1 MYLEYNRTFRFLL
14 TFNLTNER
22 RVLRTRRMQR
32 ISMVRRNN
40 NSETPDAART
50 ILSRLVDVCFLDRSD
65 DGSFQAGQIRLIRCA
80 NQFQK
85 DFISGRD
92 IAPTRI
98 RERNVSRIGKV
109 LAI

>member
-98 RERNVSRIGKV
+98 RERNASRIGKV